1 MKLRLVLLAWL
12 CATCVAWAQATK
24 YDGVAAY
31 VNNKVVTIDTVLKQL
46 HSHFDF
52 AAVPDHEVPVR
63 MREYF
68 PVVRDLIIDRMLILQ
83 EYEDSGSNLP
93 SAYFN
98 ARIEEILSAD
108 YGGDEAK
115 LKEALRRANMTY
127 DEWVK
132 QVREDVIVQAMR
144 QLQVGK
150 KIMVS
155 PRRVKEYFAEH
166 MDDFA
171 KETGT
176 RVRTILI
183 TPDQGEAVA
192 NEVMAALKAGGD
204 FAELAKKYSSDSQAA
219 EGGDWGYV
227 NPKEAFAPMIAE
239 ALNGLK
245 NGAYSDILE
254 SAGYRFIVQKVD
266 VRRGERP
273 QLKDVWSE
281 VESAVRAQLGQ
292 ERYKDWIEGLRK
304 KAYIR
309 TVESPI

>member
-1 MKLRLVLLAWL
+1 MKVRLLLLAGVF
-12 CATCVAWAQATK
+12 CAGAAWAQATK

-31 VNNKVVTIDTVLKQL
+31 VDNKVVTIDSVMRQL

-52 AAVPDHEVPVR
+52 AAVPDREVPLR

-83 EYEDSGSNLP
+83 EYDRSGASLP

-98 ARIEEILSAD
+98 ARVEEILASE

-115 LKEALRRANMTY
+115 LKEALRRSGMTY
-127 DEWVK
+127 DAWVK
-132 QVREDVIVQAMR
+132 QVREDAIVQAMR

-150 KIMVS
+150 KIHVS

-171 KETGT
+171 TETGM

-192 NEVMAALKAGGD
+192 KKVL
-204 FAELAKKYSSDSQAA
+204 AELNAGEDFGAVAKKYSSDSQAA
-219 EGGDWGYV
+219 KGGDWGYV
-227 NPKEAFAPMIAE
+227 QPQEAFSPVIAE
-239 ALNGLK
+239 ALKRLK
-245 NGAYSDILE
+245 VGERSDVLE

-266 VRRGERP
+266 VRRGKRP
-273 QLKDVWSE
+273 QLKDVWAQ
-281 VESAVRAQLGQ
+281 VESAVRTRMGQ
-292 ERYKDWIEGLRK
+292 ERYKEWIEGLRK

-309 TVESPI
+309 TVDVVL